1 MMKRKGR
8 AGKIVGIE
16 YPAEESAS
24 GVVWGRERERER
36 EMPRERERREGW
48 VGGRAVSVAPRA
60 SRGRKKRGS
69 PGRGARTPSHS
80 PQAPPPPPP
89 APKRTAKGTP
99 IVVYKKH
106 GKAGGWR
113 GHARTHAHTP
123 GGGARSLCVRGH
135 HPPVPAAAPT
145 KIPAGWVPTP
155 GRRPPPP
162 DRRRSASVV
171 AISLFS
177 CSHLTLALPISLL
190 TPPPLA
196 AHRRVHCLPQPP
208 LPAVP
213 GEGRGVRS
221 MCVCVCV

>member
-1 MMKRKGR
+1 M
-8 AGKIVGIE
+8 
-16 YPAEESAS
+16 PAVTWSKAKDFRLIRPLVYVNEETTKA
-24 GVVWGRERERER
+24 
-36 EMPRERERREGW
+36 W
-48 VGGRAVSVAPRA
+48 VA
-60 SRGRKKRGS
+60 
-69 PGRGARTPSHS
+69 
-80 PQAPPPPPP
+80 
-89 APKRTAKGTP
+89 AKGTP

-221 MCVCVCV
+221 MCVCVCVRERGG